1 MKTFKDYLTEDH
13 DDSIDIQNLLN
24 ESYDLTEEQE
34 TAIDNAVDRIMEEH
48 NNGKDLEVI
57 MEEIINEG
65 ILGSVLGGLTGF
77 ALGKSVGKAIAK
89 VLGIQKGA
97 LYDLLTS
104 RLIGAALGAVLCK
117 KL

>member
-1 MKTFKDYLTEDH
+1 MKTFKDYLTESH
-13 DDSIDIQNLLN
+13 NESVDIQNLLN

-104 RLIGAALGAVLCK
+104 RLIGAALVAVLGK
-117 KL
+117 RL

>member
-1 MKTFKDYLTEDH
+1 MKTFKDYLTENH
-13 DDSIDIQNLLN
+13 NESVDIQNLLN

-65 ILGSVLGGLTGF
+65 ILGSVLGGLTAF
-77 ALGKSVGKAIAK
+77 CLSV
-89 VLGIQKGA
+89 
-97 LYDLLTS
+97 
-104 RLIGAALGAVLCK
+104 AVLILFK
-117 KL
+117 FSVEFP